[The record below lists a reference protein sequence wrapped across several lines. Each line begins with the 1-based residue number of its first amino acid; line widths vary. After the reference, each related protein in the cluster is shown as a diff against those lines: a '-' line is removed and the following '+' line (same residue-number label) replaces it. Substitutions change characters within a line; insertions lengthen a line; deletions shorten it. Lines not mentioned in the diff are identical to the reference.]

1 MLNDYLAVE
10 VEMTGLDAKTDRILE
25 IGAVRVKEKRI
36 DRTFS
41 RMIRQQEPLDER
53 ITALTGITDQMAASG
68 SELDTAMAD
77 FLEFAGDLIWIGHSI
92 MQDYKF
98 VRQWEVN
105 HRIKRQCF
113 AVDTLKIARKCLPE
127 LEKKTLDFLCGHFKI
142 IRGAR
147 HRALEDALAAQVLY
161 ETLEEK
167 FFEKEPGLFAGR
179 ELQYRVKR
187 QTPATPRQKKYL
199 KDLAEYHNIELDLS
213 AKQLTRSEASR
224 LTDQIIRQYGKRQVK

>member
-1 MLNDYLAVE
+1 MLNDYIAVDL
-10 VEMTGLDAKTDRILE
+10 EMTGLDAKKDRILE

-68 SELDTAMAD
+68 SELDTAMSD
-77 FLEFAGDLIWIGHSI
+77 FQEFAGDLIWIGHSI

-167 FFEKEPGLFAGR
+167 FFEK
-179 ELQYRVKR
+179 
-187 QTPATPRQKKYL
+187 KKYL

-213 AKQLTRSEASR
+213 AKQLTRNEASR

>member
-1 MLNDYLAVE
+1 MLNDYIAVDL
-10 VEMTGLDAKTDRILE
+10 EMTGLDAKKDRILE

-68 SELDTAMAD
+68 SELDTAMSD
-77 FLEFAGDLIWIGHSI
+77 FQEFAGDLIWIGHSI

-167 FFEKEPGLFAGR
+167 FFEK
-179 ELQYRVKR
+179 K
-187 QTPATPRQKKYL
+187 KKYL

-213 AKQLTRSEASR
+213 AKQLTRNEASR